1 MLCCRVWLGAV
12 ALIGYIV
19 LFNLLVVVA
28 QMKLNRAHHKS
39 VPHRCTEEAVT
50 APALTGLS
58 LRRVKR
64 CSDGSCRL

>member
-28 QMKLNRAHHKS
+28 QMKLHRAH
-39 VPHRCTEEAVT
+39 A
-50 APALTGLS
+50 ALPGML
-58 LRRVKR
+58 
-64 CSDGSCRL
+64 CA